1 MTIDDHTSGDHDPVT
16 ELALTAALTDLVAGE
31 APSDELR
38 QRVAG
43 GLAADTALRRR
54 WIPLAAAAAVV
65 AIAVLGAVVGLG
77 PDDDGDTDIA
87 TMPSPTTEPE
97 PEVLGSSTERDRDD
111 DRTSTPTTAAERDEA
126 PATTVAAL
134 PDEPADP
141 AAGPQPGTAPAAPS
155 SPPTT
160 VSCVRSTDP
169 ACGPFRWDPAPTNRP
184 ATLTVTLPDGPVRAG
199 TPVSLTIEMSDPDGT
214 VTLDCYTVSLDR
226 PGLST
231 GTCNAVAFEC
241 PDRYGSWPPPEPSPD
256 SATATSEVQF
266 DETGTYTI
274 TVDASP
280 ADGCDNVDPYRSGA
294 RTSLTVEVQPA
305 A

>member
-1 MTIDDHTSGDHDPVT
+1 MTIDDQPSGQHDQVT

-31 APSDELR
+31 VPSEEVR
-38 QRVAG
+38 ARVAD

-54 WIPLAAAAAVV
+54 WIPLVAAAAVV
-65 AIAVLGAVVGLG
+65 AIAVLGAIVGLG
-77 PDDDGDTDIA
+77 PDGDTDIA

-97 PEVLGSSTERDRDD
+97 PQVLGERTERDPSDE
-111 DRTSTPTTAAERDEA
+111 RTTTPTTTLGSDDS
-126 PATTVAAL
+126 PDTTVVVPA
-134 PDEPADP
+134 DEPTDP
-141 AAGPQPGTAPAAPS
+141 GTAPQPGTAPAAPA

-169 ACGPFRWDPAPTNRP
+169 ACGPFRWDPAPTNQP
-184 ATLTVTLPDGPVRAG
+184 ATLTVALPDGPIRAG
-199 TPVSLTIEMSDPDGT
+199 TPVPLTIEMSDPDGT

-241 PDRYGSWPPPEPSPD
+241 PERYGSWPPPQPSPD

-274 TVDASP
+274 TVNASP

-294 RTSLTVEVQPA
+294 RTTVTVEVQPA